1 MRVLSLYATKNFKL
15 IMEFE
20 NQSYRILDVKKF
32 LQNEQGL
39 LKDICNDINLFLSA
53 ELDEIAGQ
61 VRFSNH
67 VDFDNNMLYGA
78 SCDLDSLM
86 NIQE

>member
-1 MRVLSLYATKNFKL
+1 MRILSLYATKNFKL

-20 NQSYRILDVKKF
+20 NQSYRILDMKKF

-53 ELDEIAGQ
+53 ELDGIAGT
-61 VRFSNH
+61 VRLSNH
-67 VDFDNNMLYGA
+67 VDFDNIVLYET
-78 SCDLDSLM
+78 SQDLDDLLKC
-86 NIQE
+86 